1 MRKFLILML
10 VLGMASMACAKL
22 QISAHAIPPMEQT
35 WDPMFPE
42 DSDIWLLPSQHVML
56 DIWTD
61 TAITPGVGEGAFA
74 LMCLESCGTISGG
87 VNVSP
92 EPSINIYAYSDYAG
106 PPAHKGIWASLALGT
121 APEIPAGSVIVDDI
135 LFHCESYDD
144 CLVELLYDPS
154 YPIPGVSTVDDSLI
168 IHQPEPMTIVLLG
181 LGGLLLRR
189 RK

>member
-10 VLGMASMACAKL
+10 VLGMASVACAKL
-22 QISAHAIPPMEQT
+22 QISAHTYPVPGGET

-42 DSDIWLLPSQHVML
+42 DSDIWLLPSDYIWL

-61 TAITPGVGEGAFA
+61 VDILPGGGLEGAFA
-74 LMCLESCGTISGG
+74 LTCDPMNGTITGG
-87 VNVSP
+87 VNVSV
-92 EPSINIYAYSDYAG
+92 EPSIYIYAYGY
-106 PPAHKGIWASLALGT
+106 PVTGIWASLALGGGN
-121 APEIPAGSVIVDDI
+121 PILAGSTIVSDI
-135 LFHCESYDD
+135 EFHCESYDD
-144 CLVELLYDPS
+144 ALVELLWDPV
-154 YPIPGVSTVDDSLI
+154 YPASGSNVDDSLI

>member
-10 VLGMASMACAKL
+10 VLGMASIACAKL
-22 QISAHAIPPMEQT
+22 QISAHTIPPGGET
-35 WDPMFPE
+35 WDPMYPE

-61 TAITPGVGEGAFA
+61 TTITPGGGLEGAFA
-74 LMCLESCGTISGG
+74 LACPTSCGTISGG
-87 VNVSP
+87 TNVSG
-92 EPSINIYAYSDYAG
+92 EPSLYIYSYAS
-106 PPAHKGIWASLALGT
+106 PPVAGIWASLTLGT
-121 APEIPAGSVIVDDI
+121 IPSIPAGSVIVDDI

-144 CLVELLYDPS
+144 CLVELLWDPA